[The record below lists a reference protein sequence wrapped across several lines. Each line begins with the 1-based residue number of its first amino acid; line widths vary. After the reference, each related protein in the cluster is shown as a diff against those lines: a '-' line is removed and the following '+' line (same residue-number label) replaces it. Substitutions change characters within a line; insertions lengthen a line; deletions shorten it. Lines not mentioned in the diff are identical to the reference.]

1 MTAEPV
7 QPAPE
12 APKKRKPRRA
22 SVRRPRAVAVEAAP
36 ATPAAPPPTI
46 EQIAERTSVA
56 ALGVLEAYVRTG
68 FKLIDDL
75 FRSIEGKKKP
85 DATPAATV
93 QPAAPKD
100 PSPPLA
106 KG

>member
-1 MTAEPV
+1 M
-7 QPAPE
+7 PA
-12 APKKRKPRRA
+12 
-22 SVRRPRAVAVEAAP
+22 
-36 ATPAAPPPTI
+36 PAAPPPTI

-75 FRSIEGKKKP
+75 FRSLEGKKKP
-85 DATPAATV
+85 DASVPAATAA
-93 QPAAPKD
+93 AAPTPAPKET
-100 PSPPLA
+100 PSVPPLA